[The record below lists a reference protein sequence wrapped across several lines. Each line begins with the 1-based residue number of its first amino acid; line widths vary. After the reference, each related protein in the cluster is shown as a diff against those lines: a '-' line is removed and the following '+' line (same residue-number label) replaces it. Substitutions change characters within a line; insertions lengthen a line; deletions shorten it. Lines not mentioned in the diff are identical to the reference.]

1 MRFIL
6 IFLCLFQFSL
16 SFGMDISVSYAT
28 FKGDKSDYVEVYLY
42 AVGSTLTQMAI
53 EDNFQSN
60 IEVTVLFKQGDEILQ
75 FDKYL
80 LNSPIARDTTD
91 FIDLKRYGLAPGKYK
106 MEVTV
111 VDQNDLENTGT
122 FTSDEFK
129 IDYSGKQVKM
139 SDIQLLVSCKPS
151 KVESPFVKNGF
162 FLEPA
167 PFNFYNKNLNTLFFY
182 TEVYNTKDHVDE
194 SFTLTYTI
202 TADSRLAEN
211 KEIVVG
217 HKMKSPAEMSLMM
230 MPIDISKLQSGNYIL
245 KVQAKNGDKLLSN
258 KAISFQRLN
267 PYIEPTFISKES
279 FDITKT
285 FVNDLSMDELTYSL
299 RALMPK
305 MYGTDTK
312 ILNNILTN
320 GDKVKMQ
327 NQLFTYWANK
337 DPNKPKAA
345 YERYMDVAKAVDK
358 QFHSGL
364 GHGFESDRGFVFLRY
379 GKPTSLISITDEVD
393 APPYEIWF
401 YDQFPF
407 TSQNDVKFLFYN
419 PSYAAGQYSLLHS
432 NARGEV
438 DNPGWLVELYKNID
452 ERDKVG
458 TDYLNRTEVTEGLNR
473 NAARYFNDF

>member
-1 MRFIL
+1 MRFIF
-6 IFLCLFQFSL
+6 IFLCLFQFSM

-53 EDNFQSN
+53 EDQFQSN
-60 IEVTVLFKQGDEILQ
+60 IEVTVLFKQGEEILQ

-122 FTSDEFK
+122 FTSDEFS
-129 IDYSGKQVKM
+129 IDYTGEEVKM

-151 KVESPFVKNGF
+151 KEDSPFVKNGF

-182 TEVYNTKDHVDE
+182 TELYNTLEYVE
-194 SFTLTYTI
+194 ENFTVTYTI
-202 TADSRLAEN
+202 TADSRLAES

-217 HKMKSPAEMSLMM
+217 HKMKSPAEMSLML
-230 MPIDISKLQSGNYIL
+230 MPIDISKLPSGNYIL

-258 KAISFQRLN
+258 KAVSFQRLN
-267 PYIEPTFISKES
+267 PYIEPTFVANES

-285 FVNDLSMDELTYSL
+285 FVNDLSMEELTYSL

-312 ILNNILTN
+312 ILNNILTT

-345 YERYMDVAKAVDK
+345 YDRYMEVAKAVDTK
-358 QFHSGL
+358 FNSGL
-364 GHGFESDRGFVFLRY
+364 GHGFESDRGFIFLRY
-379 GKPTSLISITDEVD
+379 GKPTSLITITDEVD

-407 TSQNDVKFLFYN
+407 TSQSDVKFLFYN